1 MFPRMQVKR
10 RPIKSL
16 VCLIYRLSW
25 LGGVGEG
32 GQGDRKEWQR
42 HALTMIF
49 VPIWFGIGSQVFF
62 FLFTK
67 SKREGK
73 LRRKNWGVSNN
84 PGTMKQSSRLAFISF
99 KSVWSIHA
107 QYSASITSAASIDT
121 ANRVSGARSSSL
133 LMTIR
138 QKRLQRLVHSYIRLH
153 RHQSCSK
160 RSTCVKTARRHA
172 PVTHRHT
179 LGAVTQHTERQT
191 TVPVAAGCIRSSGMR
206 LDWWQND
213 KTGILSFFP
222 HHPKSTADRKSGK
235 NRLGAIRRAPTRRGS
250 I

>member
-32 GQGDRKEWQR
+32 AQGDRKEWQR

-67 SKREGK
+67 SIREGK

-153 RHQSCSK
+153 GHQSCSK
-160 RSTCVKTARRHA
+160 AVNLCQNCKTARARYASAHA
-172 PVTHRHT
+172 GRRDATHR
-179 LGAVTQHTERQT
+179 
-191 TVPVAAGCIRSSGMR
+191 
-206 LDWWQND
+206 
-213 KTGILSFFP
+213 
-222 HHPKSTADRKSGK
+222 TADDGSSCR
-235 NRLGAIRRAPTRRGS
+235 RLHQVKRNASRLVTEW
-250 I
+250 